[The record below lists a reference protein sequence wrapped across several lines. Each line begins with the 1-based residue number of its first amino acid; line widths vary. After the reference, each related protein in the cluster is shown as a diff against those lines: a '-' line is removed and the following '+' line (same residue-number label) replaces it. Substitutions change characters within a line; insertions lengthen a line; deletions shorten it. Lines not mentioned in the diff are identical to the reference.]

1 MATVATAIK
10 VNEHNYRTWMTYFK
24 GRLMAKGL
32 LTTITSTNTAEY
44 HQPTTKV
51 DQIEVSKEWTK
62 LNWNPRQE
70 TMQDFLHRFHQLT
83 VRLNEVG
90 IREIDYNQV
99 LKLLTLMPWDFC
111 HLVDRLLNGATD
123 PQMPAVRI
131 ELEAEYKAA
140 IRGGRGRGGRGS
152 GGPPKKT
159 GNCHYCGNNGYWES
173 DCRKKA
179 REEGTHAG
187 RNHDRNNR
195 SAHAANQ
202 EQSSSNVA
210 YLFSA
215 MEVTHNIAENSDPE
229 SPETTPPPQL
239 PSAPTNAAPITKPT
253 FENLTWDWKNRPT
266 REIAVYGERIHVMF
280 FSPIDLESAM
290 LTNFLS
296 NGSPV
301 YPRWMTH
308 PFLVTNYDESGF
320 PFKSLPTTYA
330 GARYKK

>member
-10 VNEHNYRTWMTYFK
+10 LNEHNYRTWMTYFK

-32 LTTITSTNTAEY
+32 LTTITSTNAAEY

-51 DQIEVSKEWTK
+51 DEIEVSKEWTK

-90 IREIDYNQV
+90 IRENDYNQV
-99 LKLLTLMPWDFC
+99 LK
-111 HLVDRLLNGATD
+111 
-123 PQMPAVRI
+123 
-131 ELEAEYKAA
+131 
-140 IRGGRGRGGRGS
+140 GGRGS
-152 GGPPKKT
+152 SGPPKKT
-159 GNCHYCGNNGYWES
+159 GNCHYCGKNGHWQS

-215 MEVTHNIAENSDPE
+215 MEVTRNIAENSDPE

-239 PSAPTNAAPITKPT
+239 PSAPTNAAPITEPT
-253 FENLTWDWKNRPT
+253 FEDLTWDWNNRPT

-280 FSPIDLESAM
+280 FSPSDLESAM

-308 PFLVTNYDESGF
+308 PFLVTNYDESAF